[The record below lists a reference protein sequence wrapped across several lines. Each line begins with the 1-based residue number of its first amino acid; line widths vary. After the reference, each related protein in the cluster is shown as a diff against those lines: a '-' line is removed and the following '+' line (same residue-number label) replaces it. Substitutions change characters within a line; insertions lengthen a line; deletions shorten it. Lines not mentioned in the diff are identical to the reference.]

1 MHIHSRDDLDNVRL
15 LLVLVLGRE
24 VCGYLFT

>member
-1 MHIHSRDDLDNVRL
+1 MSTCHRVDLDSVRL

-24 VCGYLFT
+24 VCGYLLT